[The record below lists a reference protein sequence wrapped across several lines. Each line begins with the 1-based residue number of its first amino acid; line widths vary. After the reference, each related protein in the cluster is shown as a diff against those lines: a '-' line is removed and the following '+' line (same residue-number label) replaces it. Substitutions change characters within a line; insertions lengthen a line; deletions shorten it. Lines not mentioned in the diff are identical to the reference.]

1 MPTNLFTVLL
11 SDIIVNLRC
20 GKTVKAACMN
30 KSSHLGEDSRDY
42 ETIST

>member
-1 MPTNLFTVLL
+1 MPIYLFTVLL
-11 SDIIVNLRC
+11 SDIIVNLRR
-20 GKTVKAACMN
+20 GKIVKAACMN